1 MPNGSLAFS
10 SPRVRSAVPSD
21 AESIFKLIDSM
32 TGDGTLLR
40 RPLSE
45 IRQHIDSFVVAETPE
60 GEFLG
65 CAALHRY
72 SRQLA
77 EIRSIA
83 VRPEARGVGAGGLL
97 LERLLEDLHR
107 TGTGCACLFTRI
119 PGFFSHYGFH
129 SVSPG
134 SVPDKVAKDCIR
146 CPRRTHCDEI
156 AMTHGELPAY
166 APDILAAARQLV
178 QLGS

>member
-1 MPNGSLAFS
+1 MPDGSSQSL
-10 SPRVRSAVPSD
+10 SPHVRSAVASD
-21 AESIFKLIDSM
+21 ADSIFSLIESM
-32 TGDGTLLR
+32 TDDGTLLR

-45 IRQHIDSFVVAETPE
+45 IRQHMDSFVVAESAE
-60 GEFLG
+60 GAFLG

-72 SRQLA
+72 GKHLA

-97 LERLLEDLHR
+97 LERLLLDIEQN
-107 TGTGCACLFTRI
+107 GTGCACLFTRI
-119 PGFFSHYGFH
+119 PGFFARYGFH
-129 SVSPG
+129 SVSAG

-156 AMTHGELPAY
+156 AMTHGELPEY
-166 APDILAAARQLV
+166 APDVLAAARQLV
-178 QLGS
+178 HL